1 MKKIEYFS
9 RVVLVVCAGIILWLA
24 LSPNPPNPGGLFDL
38 DKVNHVAAFFVLSLL
53 ADFSYQ
59 KKEALANKGLTLLSF
74 GMLIEGLQYWVGYRY
89 FEIGDLIADGA
100 GILAYM
106 LFRRK
111 IRDFWIPF
119 LQDLGE
125 HISLGQNL

>member
-1 MKKIEYFS
+1 M
-9 RVVLVVCAGIILWLA
+9 VVCAGIILWLA

-38 DKVNHVAAFFVLSLL
+38 DKANHVAAFFVLSLL
-53 ADFSYQ
+53 ADLSYQ
-59 KKEALANKGLTLLSF
+59 SKEALANKGLALFGF

-106 LFRRK
+106 LLRKK
-111 IRDFWIPF
+111 IRDLLDPIFAR
-119 LQDLGE
+119 LG
-125 HISLGQNL
+125 

>member
-1 MKKIEYFS
+1 MKNIEYFS
-9 RVVLVVCAGIILWLA
+9 RIVLAVCAGIILWLA
-24 LSPNPPNPGGLFDL
+24 LSPNPPSPGGLFDL

-59 KKEALANKGLTLLSF
+59 KNEALANKGLALLSF
-74 GMLIEGLQYWVGYRY
+74 GMLIEGLQYWVGYRH

-106 LFRRK
+106 IFRRK
-111 IRDFWIPF
+111 IRDLLEPI
-119 LQDLGE
+119 LARLG
-125 HISLGQNL
+125 